1 MRGILIAV
9 LVLSFASADPLFTTN
24 NDTAW
29 KNWHALRGV
38 AQADDQVRR
47 DRHATLRLES
57 NGAGGAYVASDPVS
71 LRIGRQY
78 ELTGWIRSDH
88 VLVRDTDRSPIAVG
102 ATLSMASM
110 PFDVHSES
118 IGGTRDWTRL
128 SIRFIATRAQDR
140 IALSV
145 GAGGEFTGRA
155 WFEGISIDEA
165 STEGNWPS
173 KAALKTYGPAYRYPS
188 AGWIYLHIEGKPYER
203 GYQHGR
209 LMAPEIETYI
219 DRCAAQLDA
228 NSRATAWSNG
238 RSAAN
243 ALFLRGFDKEIL
255 EEMKGIAD
263 GAAAAGCRY
272 QGRPVDL
279 IDIVTA
285 NTIVEL
291 GELAS
296 SLQTTPTG
304 LEGIGQ
310 AARIRGSGQ
319 RGQRSLQRVCRYW
332 QSHARRPY
340 ADCAY
345 DVVAADARRTN
356 ERYARHSAHDRA
368 SRSDAVL
375 SRRHRERH
383 GLVSERCRYGP
394 DGNDDR
400 AEPVPPGRNAGRL
413 SCAEGDPVWR
423 QHR

>member
-304 LEGIGQ
+304 LEGIGLKLPEY
-310 AARIRGSGQ
+310 AARDNAANDHCSAFAATGKANARDGDMLIADTTWWPLTLAEQTNVMLDIQPTTGHRVLMQSDPGGIESGTDWYQ
-319 RGQRSLQRVCRYW
+319 N
-332 QSHARRPY
+332 
-340 ADCAY
+340 
-345 DVVAADARRTN
+345 DAGI
-356 ERYARHSAHDRA
+356 
-368 SRSDAVL
+368 
-375 SRRHRERH
+375 
-383 GLVSERCRYGP
+383 GL

-400 AEPVPPGRNAGRL
+400 AEPVPPGRER
-413 SCAEGDPVWR
+413 R
-423 QHR
+423 R